1 MLHIHQRLKEIF
13 NKPNSELFARISFI
27 AVGDLYQLPPIR
39 RRAVFENYKNDTF
52 NLCHPWNAFK
62 MIELIEIMRQK
73 DDQPFTELLNRFR
86 TGTQTE
92 ADIQCIQSRSISP
105 SDSNYPHEALHI
117 WAENKPV
124 NEYNVTRLNQIPAQ
138 EYILTAI
145 DQYPPHV
152 SKQDIDRV
160 LARSRSETGGLDY
173 HISIKKGC
181 RVMLTTNIDIA
192 DRLINGQMG
201 TVIKIEVDG
210 NTKKTNIVYIK
221 FDDSEAGKDAIAKHS
236 NNFAQNN
243 QVVPIIPV
251 LTKIKIKPDKPSSPE
266 IQRTQFPLTLAYAC
280 TIHKVQGLTL
290 KNVVISFDL
299 LKQPFFNYGQIYVA
313 LSRST
318 ALQGLYILGNI
329 EMKHI
334 KANPKVD
341 KEYERLR
348 EISSITSSLPSEQ
361 ELAGSN
367 TGVTVSLL
375 NIRSLTKHS
384 IDIKYDE
391 NMFNSDILA
400 FTETQLLPKDGD
412 NEIRENLQPFALFRP
427 DHQRDKF
434 MSLAVCTKDYVQI
447 TEHKYF
453 SSINA
458 LKFVI
463 TNLINHQNPSF
474 LLLYR
479 KQSTSIPLF
488 ISNLEH
494 ILNLNNIDVV
504 LGDFNINYFNSDDCL
519 SLKSLMNNFNF
530 EQIVQQPTF
539 ISSGSL
545 LDHIY
550 VKCANL
556 KILQNDLVNVYYS
569 DHDAIKINIDKFTTT
584 SDY

>member
-1 MLHIHQRLKEIF
+1 
-13 NKPNSELFARISFI
+13 
-27 AVGDLYQLPPIR
+27 
-39 RRAVFENYKNDTF
+39 
-52 NLCHPWNAFK
+52 
-62 MIELIEIMRQK
+62 
-73 DDQPFTELLNRFR
+73 
-86 TGTQTE
+86 
-92 ADIQCIQSRSISP
+92 
-105 SDSNYPHEALHI
+105 
-117 WAENKPV
+117 
-124 NEYNVTRLNQIPAQ
+124 
-138 EYILTAI
+138 
-145 DQYPPHV
+145 
-152 SKQDIDRV
+152 
-160 LARSRSETGGLDY
+160 
-173 HISIKKGC
+173 
-181 RVMLTTNIDIA
+181 MLTTNIDIA
-192 DRLINGQMG
+192 DRLMNGQMG

-221 FDDSEAGKDAIAKHS
+221 FDDSEAGKDAIARHS
-236 NNFAQNN
+236 NNFAYNN

-318 ALQGLYILGNI
+318 ALQGLHILGNI

-367 TGVTVSLL
+367 AGVTVSLL

-384 IDIKYDE
+384 IDIKYDG

-400 FTETQLLPKDGD
+400 FTETQLLPNDGD
-412 NEIRENLQPFALFRP
+412 NEIRKNLQPFALFRQ

-434 MSLAVCTKDYVQI
+434 MSLAVCTKDYIQI
-447 TEHKYF
+447 TERKYF

-463 TNLINHQNPSF
+463 TNFINHQNPSF

-479 KQSTSIPLF
+479 KHSTSIPLF

-504 LGDFNINYFNSDDCL
+504 LGDFNINYFNSDDYL

-556 KILQNDLVNVYYS
+556 KILQNDFVNVYYS
-569 DHDAIKINIDKFTTT
+569 DHDAIKINMQKFTTT